1 MNPIQLEMLKIDRQ
15 WQQVV
20 RQNPLET
27 LFLCLGERHEVNLFE
42 AYFKYQLTE
51 ESRTNDMFLI
61 HYQDFNSSKTYG
73 QSLVKE
79 WKEVFD
85 LWQEDTGKGIVWE
98 TELTEEAKKQ
108 ETDAYLPVIALIRLC
123 NLYPHLKMKK
133 IYVQLAPAVI
143 NDVPGL
149 STWVNEW
156 CKCIQEVKNTQIK
169 LVYTEHHLHRTLKK
183 LKQGIGFRLNI
194 NITQLMQ
201 NTAAHSNRMKND
213 PETDFQQQILIASN
227 YLTEGK
233 HEQAN
238 AVLERAIQIAMKQG
252 LHEAVVTARIM
263 LAQSLAV
270 KKQKSAAHEQYK
282 LAIQTAGEA
291 TLLGAHIHMSYG
303 SFLLGQTGKDEAIA
317 YFEKAIK
324 IAEGIG
330 NDFIAMECTRLIG
343 QLSENKLTGSGK
355 AMGYYN
361 RCLEIGRKMPLEK
374 RRQSSMAYTAA
385 IMIKKYGENSPEGK
399 KLDQDMRRDIGED
412 WKSMSE
418 MPENHAD
425 PLSKG

>member
-20 RQNPLET
+20 RQNPIET

-61 HYQDFNSSKTYG
+61 HYQDFNSIKTYG
-73 QSLVKE
+73 KSLVKE

-85 LWQEDTGKGIVWE
+85 LWQQDTGKGIVWE
-98 TELTEEAKKQ
+98 TELTEEAKKY
-108 ETDAYLPVIALIRLC
+108 ETDAYFPVMALVRLC
-123 NLYPHLKMKK
+123 SLYPHLKMKK
-133 IYVQLAPAVI
+133 IFVQLAPTVI

-149 STWVNEW
+149 SAWVNEW
-156 CKCIQEVKNTQIK
+156 CKCIKEVRNTQIK

-183 LKQGIGFRLNI
+183 VKQGKEFRLNI

-201 NTAAHSNRMKND
+201 NTAAHSNRTKND

-282 LAIQTAGEA
+282 LAIQSAGEA

-303 SFLLGQTGKDEAIA
+303 SFLLP
-317 YFEKAIK
+317 
-324 IAEGIG
+324 
-330 NDFIAMECTRLIG
+330 R
-343 QLSENKLTGSGK
+343 
-355 AMGYYN
+355 
-361 RCLEIGRKMPLEK
+361 LEK
-374 RRQSSMAYTAA
+374 
-385 IMIKKYGENSPEGK
+385 
-399 KLDQDMRRDIGED
+399 MRR
-412 WKSMSE
+412 
-418 MPENHAD
+418 
-425 PLSKG
+425 